1 MSNKPRFR
9 IVPDEREPHLS
20 NMQVMRRGNW
30 VTLYAKPLSDA
41 TIDARIT
48 ALRRS
53 EFEVLD
59 ERRVKA

>member
-1 MSNKPRFR
+1 VVTKPRFR

-20 NMQVMRRGNW
+20 NMMVMRRNGW

-48 ALRRS
+48 ALKRS
-53 EFEVLD
+53 DFEVSD
-59 ERRVKA
+59 ERPAKV